1 MKRSK
6 MNTTLLQAQSIPAL
20 RKEAARLKGEFE
32 SYLEDL
38 QLFSKPDF
46 WKAMEEVQQGKGKK
60 FTTIQAM
67 IDDLD
72 R

>member
-6 MNTTLLQAQSIPAL
+6 MNASTLQAQSIPAL
-20 RKEAARLKGEFE
+20 KKEAARLKSEFE

-38 QLFSKPDF
+38 QLFTKPGF
-46 WKAMEEVQQGKGKK
+46 WKAVEEVQRGKGKK
-60 FTTIQAM
+60 FTSVQAM
-67 IDDLD
+67 INDLD